1 MYPPPPLNPPMG
13 NLFLFI
19 YLYLWPSVRIS
30 SFFIC
35 ENLFKLFYENSFMKI
50 SSFLSLRIFKKLVV
64 VLPTLRNVRVLVVIL
79 LSCLSRLG
87 GDLTKTHSNATC
99 LGEWGFFMLDVVLQS
114 LIHSLLFLWC
124 YFSFIVFWR
133 HSSPWDIARFL
144 NTFCTFSPAH
154 RWVIRDTFILTF
166 LDTTF
171 TVLPGA

>member
-1 MYPPPPLNPPMG
+1 MKTL
-13 NLFLFI
+13 
-19 YLYLWPSVRIS
+19 LW
-30 SFFIC
+30 
-35 ENLFKLFYENSFMKI
+35 NENSFMKI